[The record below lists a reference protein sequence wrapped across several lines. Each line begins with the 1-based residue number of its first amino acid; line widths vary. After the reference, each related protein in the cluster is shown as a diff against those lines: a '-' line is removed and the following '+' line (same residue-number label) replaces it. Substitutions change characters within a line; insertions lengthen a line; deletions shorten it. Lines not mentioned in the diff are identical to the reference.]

1 LFQPENPK
9 HPAFEGLEAKTIPVF
24 PIERSIKIN
33 KYSVRRKQVPM
44 CPAFCLTDYKVQS
57 LTFSKAILDLKDDHT
72 SKGRDKHTKFCSYNV
87 QLSRLRSSDG
97 VYLLR
102 EIEMKD
108 LEFRPHDDLVAEMER
123 LRKLEQETLASWTGN
138 VNEHAN

>member
-1 LFQPENPK
+1 
-9 HPAFEGLEAKTIPVF
+9 
-24 PIERSIKIN
+24 
-33 KYSVRRKQVPM
+33 M